1 MYVNDT
7 GFPSVTE
14 ILSPYIDSQWFTDE
28 SRERGE
34 AVHAAAAA
42 YLQGLFVP
50 PLKPEWKGYFESF
63 KKWSDI
69 IDEVILTEERLTD
82 TAMGFTGQPDMII
95 RIKGDTGYSLPDIK
109 TGQSKLKVWEIQSAA
124 YRHLAKTVKGID
136 TIRGFPVRPKPDGSG
151 VLPVGDYARNYTN
164 DFNIFR
170 SALNCQRYFKAA

>member
-1 MYVNDT
+1 MYVNNT

-14 ILSPYIDSQWFTDE
+14 ILNPYIDSTWFTDE
-28 SRERGE
+28 AAERGT
-34 AVHAAAAA
+34 AIHAAASA

-50 PLKPEWKGYFESF
+50 PLKPVWKGYFESF

-82 TAMGFTGQPDMII
+82 ANMGFTGQPDMII
-95 RIKGDTGYSLPDIK
+95 KIKGDAGLSLPDIK

-124 YRHLAKTVKGID
+124 YRHLAKAVKGID

-151 VLPVGDYARNYTN
+151 VLPVGDYARNYQN